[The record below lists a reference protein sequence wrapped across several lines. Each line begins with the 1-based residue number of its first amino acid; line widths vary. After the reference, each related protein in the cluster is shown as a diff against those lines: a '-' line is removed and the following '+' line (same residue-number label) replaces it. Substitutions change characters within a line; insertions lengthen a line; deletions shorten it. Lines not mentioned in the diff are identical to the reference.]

1 MSDSAATPVVS
12 LRNLRFAWRRDP
24 VLNIGALTVQRGEHV
39 FIQGPSGSGKS
50 TLLGVIG
57 GVLQPSEGE
66 VEVLGQQLNAMSGWR
81 RDAFRAA
88 HVGFVF
94 QMFNLLPYLS
104 VVNNVLLPA
113 RFSRERRARA
123 LARGAGLRE
132 EALRLL
138 AALGLNDAVLLS
150 RRVTDLSVGQQQRV
164 AVARALL
171 GSPELIVAD
180 EPTSSLDADRKEAFL
195 TLLFKECAD
204 AGATVLFVSHDSSLA
219 RHFHRTLHMRD
230 INRA

>member
-12 LRNLRFAWRRDP
+12 LRNLRFAWRQDP

>member
-1 MSDSAATPVVS
+1 MSESASTPVVS
-12 LRNLRFAWRRDP
+12 LRNLRFAWHRGP
-24 VLNIGALTVQRGEHV
+24 MLNVGSLAVKRGEHV

-50 TLLGVIG
+50 TLLGLIG
-57 GVLQPSEGE
+57 GVLQPSAGE
-66 VEVLGQQLNAMSGWR
+66 VEVLGQQLNALSGWR

-123 LARGAGLRE
+123 LARGASLRE

-195 TLLFKECAD
+195 SLLFKECAQ

-219 RHFHRTLHMRD
+219 RYFDRTLHMRD

>member
-50 TLLGVIG
+50 TLLGLIG

>member
-1 MSDSAATPVVS
+1 MSDSASTLVVS
-12 LRNLRFAWRRDP
+12 LRNLRFAWP
-24 VLNIGALTVQRGEHV
+24 QGPTLNVGSLTVKRGEHV
-39 FIQGPSGSGKS
+39 FVQGPSGSGKS
-50 TLLGVIG
+50 TLLGLIG
-57 GVLQPSEGE
+57 GVLQPSAGE
-66 VEVLGQQLNAMSGWR
+66 IEVLGQRLNELNGWR

-113 RFSRERRARA
+113 RFSPERRGRA

-138 AALGLNDAVLLS
+138 TALGLSDSELLS

-164 AVARALL
+164 AVARALF

-180 EPTSSLDADRKEAFL
+180 EPTSSLDADLKDAFL

-219 RHFHRTLHMRD
+219 RHFDRTLHMRD